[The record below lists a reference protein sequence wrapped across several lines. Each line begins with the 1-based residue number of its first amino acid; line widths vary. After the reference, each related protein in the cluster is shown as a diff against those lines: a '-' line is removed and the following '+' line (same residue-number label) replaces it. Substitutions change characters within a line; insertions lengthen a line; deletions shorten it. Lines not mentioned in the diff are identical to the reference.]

1 MRTNAIPANIYRH
14 FLSVKAAPKQA
25 NAVAKDE
32 HFNSTGSDF
41 NILATILHMA
51 ININKMFRMVFISAD
66 YKKRYAILHN

>member
-14 FLSVKAAPKQA
+14 FLPVKTAPKQA
-25 NAVAKDE
+25 NAVAKDV

-41 NILATILHMA
+41 NILATILDMA

-66 YKKRYAILHN
+66 Y